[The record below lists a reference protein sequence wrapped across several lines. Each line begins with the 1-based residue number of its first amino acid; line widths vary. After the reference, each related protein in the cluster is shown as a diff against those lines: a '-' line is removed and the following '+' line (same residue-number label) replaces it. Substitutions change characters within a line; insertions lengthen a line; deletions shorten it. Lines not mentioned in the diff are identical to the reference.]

1 MLENTLPL
9 HGLETVEDIGRF
21 VARVRWC
28 PDLVETYPKEA
39 DRKRL
44 ITQFE
49 VDGHEHNKYVFYIL
63 RCVDGENE
71 IEWTSI
77 FYHEEDED
85 ILLVCA
91 NLMQLPADQRLKL
104 LLAEIA

>member
-44 ITQFE
+44 IT
-49 VDGHEHNKYVFYIL
+49 
-63 RCVDGENE
+63 
-71 IEWTSI
+71 
-77 FYHEEDED
+77 
-85 ILLVCA
+85 
-91 NLMQLPADQRLKL
+91 
-104 LLAEIA
+104 